1 MKSNWSRVSIFYL
14 FLVASIGTL
23 LRAAD
28 HVPLPL
34 QYEHLVHA
42 HTHVAFQGWVYTL
55 MFLLLT
61 HLYLDQGQI
70 RAGRYPLQFWLT
82 AVVIL
87 CVLVSFAMQGYGLF
101 SICFSTLFQLL
112 NYWFIYRFFK
122 DTKHLV
128 SLPLRLIRMGLWL
141 GVLSTLMPIGIGILS
156 AKGLNGSEAYQ
167 SLVYT
172 FLHLQYNGWFLF
184 VLLGLF
190 FQLLE
195 KNGLEYDQSQGEVFY
210 KLFTAAVLPAIGLS
224 LLGMSFSTYALAVSC
239 LAILLQLAAVMYFMR
254 SIQGKLR
261 TWLQQKILWFRL
273 CFLIFLVSFLLKTVL
288 QSLSVIPLFEPYAF
302 HNKWIILSYL
312 HLSLIGVISFFLIAF
327 LIELKWICNHPRS
340 KTGLAMLMLGFV
352 VTELL
357 LVSGGLGAFYDQD
370 ILISGSASM
379 AVGVLLLAATT
390 TPHQVSQ

>member
-1 MKSNWSRVSIFYL
+1 MKSSWSQVSIIYL

-23 LRAAD
+23 LRAAG

-42 HTHVAFQGWVYTL
+42 HSHVAFQGWVYTL

-195 KNGLEYDQSQGEVFY
+195 KNEVHYDQSQGEVFY

-224 LLGMSFSTYALAVSC
+224 LLGMSFSTYALAFSC
-239 LAILLQLAAVMYFMR
+239 PAILLQLAAVMYFML

-261 TWLQQKILWFRL
+261 TWLQQKNF
-273 CFLIFLVSFLLKTVL
+273 
-288 QSLSVIPLFEPYAF
+288 
-302 HNKWIILSYL
+302 
-312 HLSLIGVISFFLIAF
+312 
-327 LIELKWICNHPRS
+327 
-340 KTGLAMLMLGFV
+340 
-352 VTELL
+352 
-357 LVSGGLGAFYDQD
+357 
-370 ILISGSASM
+370 
-379 AVGVLLLAATT
+379 
-390 TPHQVSQ
+390 

>member
-1 MKSNWSRVSIFYL
+1 MKSSWNRVSIFYL

-23 LRAAD
+23 LRAAG

-42 HTHVAFQGWVYTL
+42 HSHVAFQGWVYTL

-61 HLYLDQGQI
+61 HLYLDQGQF

-82 AVVIL
+82 AVVIF

-172 FLHLQYNGWFLF
+172 FLHLQYNGWFFCPSRAL
-184 VLLGLF
+184 
-190 FQLLE
+190 
-195 KNGLEYDQSQGEVFY
+195 
-210 KLFTAAVLPAIGLS
+210 
-224 LLGMSFSTYALAVSC
+224 FSTA
-239 LAILLQLAAVMYFMR
+239 
-254 SIQGKLR
+254 GKE
-261 TWLQQKILWFRL
+261 WGRL
-273 CFLIFLVSFLLKTVL
+273 
-288 QSLSVIPLFEPYAF
+288 
-302 HNKWIILSYL
+302 
-312 HLSLIGVISFFLIAF
+312 
-327 LIELKWICNHPRS
+327 RS
-340 KTGLAMLMLGFV
+340 K
-352 VTELL
+352 
-357 LVSGGLGAFYDQD
+357 SG
-370 ILISGSASM
+370 
-379 AVGVLLLAATT
+379 
-390 TPHQVSQ
+390 